1 MMDTREIMEYLPH
14 RFPFLLVD
22 RVTSLDPGKG
32 IKGFK
37 NVSFNEPFFA
47 GHFPGNPI
55 MPGVLIIE
63 AMAQLGGV
71 LAYRMQEQQPAGNF
85 LYYLVGADKTRFKRP
100 VRPGDRLDME
110 ATIMNQHRF
119 MMKFDCKAFVD
130 GQLVCT
136 SELLCAQ
143 QRAED

>member
-1 MMDTREIMEYLPH
+1 MMDTRQIMEYLPH

-22 RVTSLDPGKG
+22 RVTSIVPGRE

-37 NVSFNEPFFA
+37 NVSFNESFFA

-71 LAYRMQEQQPAGNF
+71 LVYKMQEERPAGSWF
-85 LYYLVGADKTRFKRP
+85 YYLVGADKTRFKRP
-100 VRPGDRLDME
+100 VRPGDRLEME
-110 ATIMNQHRF
+110 VTIINQHRF

-130 GQLVCT
+130 GNLACT